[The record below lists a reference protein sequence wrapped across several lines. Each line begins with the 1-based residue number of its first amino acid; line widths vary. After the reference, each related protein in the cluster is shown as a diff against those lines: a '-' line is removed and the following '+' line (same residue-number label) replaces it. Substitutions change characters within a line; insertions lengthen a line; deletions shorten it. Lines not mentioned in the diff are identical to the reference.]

1 MNCIYIIYILQNILV
16 IFYTRH
22 QTHPL
27 NECAVH
33 PGAPEGDMMVVADVL
48 WPITKVRLFELFPC
62 AVGAPSTARHKS
74 YESLCP
80 MGSSRGEGEE
90 LRIIRTEEH
99 GGICLKSYKN
109 DRLTPNMYPALICNI
124 NLIINHLVSFHIT
137 SNSESA
143 LFTRFK
149 I

>member
-1 MNCIYIIYILQNILV
+1 M
-16 IFYTRH
+16 R
-22 QTHPL
+22 
-27 NECAVH
+27 CA
-33 PGAPEGDMMVVADVL
+33 PRGPEGDMMVVADVL
-48 WPITKVRLFELFPC
+48 WPITKVRLFPC

-90 LRIIRTEEH
+90 IRIIRTEEH
-99 GGICLKSYKN
+99 GGICLWVFLLKSYKN
-109 DRLTPNMYPALICNI
+109 DRLTMYPALICNI

-143 LFTRFK
+143 LFTRCK
-149 I
+149 ICINQ